1 MSNNIDSSQESSPMT
16 MEQQKDLDNK
26 VNKLKKSVQVK
37 LSYY

>member
-1 MSNNIDSSQESSPMT
+1 MT

-37 LSYY
+37 LSYYN